1 MAVGIPREW
10 MPLVRQVSLEKREW
24 VGVQLADTAYFSA
37 HLPPVATVASVVRA
51 EEILDEISVQVQ
63 RWRDSR
69 LKAPKWVV
77 LGVDANVRVLAEEE
91 GRTGNVVWS
100 REPQST
106 LHRRQT
112 MALMTFAS
120 AHNLKLANT
129 FAWSYE
135 GCRPPGR
142 RQARP
147 QAWTWARYAH
157 GHRGR
162 EAQLDYVLLPSGWD
176 CAGEVWRCRPVR
188 SDHYPVWA
196 MWERAN
202 DPWRLREPGWQL
214 TGWVPADDADKKR
227 YQRVVDIR
235 KAKMGTLTMS
245 EPLRE

>member
-1 MAVGIPREW
+1 MSYNLRRRKGFPRQLRRLFRLTGRVRRSVLLLQEAAARSRKRGCLRVKGGDAFVSEGGDVAVGIPREW

-37 HLPPVATVASVVRA
+37 HLPPVASVASVGRA

-77 LGVDANVRVLAEEE
+77 LGVDANVRVPAAEE
-91 GRTGNVVWS
+91 GRTGDVVWS
-100 REPQST
+100 RELQST

-147 QAWTWARYAH
+147 HTK
-157 GHRGR
+157 
-162 EAQLDYVLLPSGWD
+162 
-176 CAGEVWRCRPVR
+176 
-188 SDHYPVWA
+188 
-196 MWERAN
+196 
-202 DPWRLREPGWQL
+202 
-214 TGWVPADDADKKR
+214 T
-227 YQRVVDIR
+227 R
-235 KAKMGTLTMS
+235 KMQHTSAS
-245 EPLRE
+245 